1 MIKSIFASKIILW
14 KKTNQVKVILT
25 TDSELL
31 NERLQKIL
39 CEITSIEIVAIGKN
53 MDETFNLIKDFDP
66 DALIISFNRITKDV
80 FEKLRK
86 IKNNFPQIAVVV
98 LSSFPFLQYRI
109 QWKEAGA
116 DYVFDQAMQF
126 SKMIDALCSLLYK
139 RKFESMLKN
148 KSVKNDLN
156 HDSNKI

>member
-1 MIKSIFASKIILW
+1 MNI
-14 KKTNQVKVILT
+14 ILT

-39 CEITSIEIVAIGKN
+39 CEISSIEIIAIGKD
-53 MDETFNLIKDFDP
+53 MDETFALIKNYNP

-80 FEKLRK
+80 FDKLK
-86 IKNNFPQIAVVV
+86 SIKNNNPQIVAVV
-98 LSSFPFLQYRI
+98 LSSFPFLQYRV

-126 SKMIDALCSLLYK
+126 SKMVDALCSLLYK
-139 RKFESMLKN
+139 RKFESMMKN
-148 KSVKNDLN
+148 KSSIKNKN
-156 HDSNKI
+156 EE

>member
-1 MIKSIFASKIILW
+1 MNI
-14 KKTNQVKVILT
+14 ILT

-39 CEITSIEIVAIGKN
+39 CEISSIEIIAIGKD
-53 MDETFNLIKDFDP
+53 MDETFALIKNYNP

-80 FEKLRK
+80 FDKLK
-86 IKNNFPQIAVVV
+86 SIKNNSPQIVAVV
-98 LSSFPFLQYRI
+98 LSSFPFLQYRV

-126 SKMIDALCSLLYK
+126 SKMVDALCSLLYK
-139 RKFESMLKN
+139 RKFESMMKN
-148 KSVKNDLN
+148 KSSIKNKN
-156 HDSNKI
+156 EE